1 MIASKIQAIGRQDL
15 EIHETLEAKKR
26 KLERNNDNIHW
37 QKSYKTYNHFT
48 YFINHEKRQ
57 FNGTYKGRWM
67 GVYPTGMWCQGYYG
81 YIPKSVEQLFAK
93 RPPAPEINTSFAL
106 LCSSGKQQ
114 ELGKFIYIPSFYMSL
129 C

>member
-48 YFINHEKRQ
+48 YFINHEKR
-57 FNGTYKGRWM
+57 NNLMEPIKEDGW
-67 GVYPTGMWCQGYYG
+67 V
-81 YIPKSVEQLFAK
+81 YIP
-93 RPPAPEINTSFAL
+93 PECGVRGIM
-106 LCSSGKQQ
+106 G
-114 ELGKFIYIPSFYMSL
+114 IYPKV
-129 C
+129 